1 MTLADVPA
9 HVAKKVSSCDLIMNV
24 WCMQTPPPVPLA
36 RKPAVKLRPFF
47 WNKLP
52 WKPDHIWAR
61 VPPGILSEEQLSA
74 LEALFPQTAPSPQA
88 KVAARK
94 SEPSCLYVF
103 AATWWQCD
111 CQVHWLLAFAV

>member
-1 MTLADVPA
+1 MM
-9 HVAKKVSSCDLIMNV
+9 HV
-24 WCMQTPPPVPLA
+24 WCMQTPPPAPLA

-94 SEPSCLYVF
+94 SEPSCLCVF
-103 AATWWQCD
+103 AAAWWQCD

>member
-1 MTLADVPA
+1 
-9 HVAKKVSSCDLIMNV
+9 MNV

-103 AATWWQCD
+103 ADTWWQCD